1 MSQRVPRL
9 LTGLLIVCS
18 LVCLIASTLT
28 SDALAQASA
37 SSPSSSSN
45 QKTNNANSEE
55 AAVFERILN
64 RVRFENDGTQVSET
78 EAVIR
83 IQSQAGVEE
92 FGQLVFGYSS
102 ATEKLD
108 VEYVRVRKP
117 DGQIVVTPEST
128 AQDFAPDVL
137 KEAPMYSDYRQRHI
151 SVTALRPGDT
161 LEYRTV
167 TRSITPLATGNFWY
181 EATFPKGVVV
191 IEDRLVINV
200 PKAREL
206 KLKSP
211 TRTPEIRDDGDR
223 RVYTWVVT
231 DIRPERNKDKDRD
244 EADEDTGPDV
254 QLTTFT
260 DWKQVAQWYAKL
272 QGERMTVDASVQKKA
287 DELTKGADT
296 PTDKARRLYDFV
308 ARNVRYVSI
317 SLGIGRYQP
326 HSAADVL
333 QNGYGDCKDKHT
345 LFSAMLRAEGIQS
358 YPVLI
363 GSARKLDAD
372 VPSPAQF
379 DHVITAARLGTGLT
393 WLDTTPEVTPFG
405 LILYQLRNKQAV
417 LASEDSEGGLQR
429 TPADS
434 PIKTFMHFTLDGKFT
449 EFGALDATL
458 EVTAQG
464 DRDWPL
470 RATFRRYPQAQWKD
484 FLKALSASWGLPGDV
499 DDVQLDSIE
508 DTSKPFHLKYYL
520 HQDRYFIIPSAS
532 VDFRPLPPLG
542 MPPIRAS
549 QKSTEPLNIGPA
561 GETDYRVRL
570 QFPSNYTVRTPTAAK
585 MSRDYG
591 DYSSSYSVSKGILEG
606 DRKLVV
612 KVNELAAARRADY
625 ESFRTAA
632 QGVEDQLL
640 SCTITTPSG
649 RGAEAASKMEGT
661 PAELQRAGVKALQSK
676 DYRTAIDLLKRALD
690 ADGPQ
695 TSLKDGWYDLGL
707 AYAGANQHPSAIASF
722 RKQLEFDPN
731 HKHANGDL
739 AMELQQTGKN
749 DEAIAAYRKQL
760 EASPYDK
767 TTLKNFGLLLA
778 QMGRD
783 ADARTELEA
792 AAAIPPDDAET
803 KMALAQ
809 VYGRLGEKTLA
820 QGLMK
825 GLTGDA
831 GADSGQDIFASALRG
846 DIDPTQTENDAQ
858 QVLYDI
864 GGQFDSGEFDRLG
877 PSAFSSMRLV
887 ALSWA
892 RIGWAKFERGENL
905 AAMQFLQSAWLL
917 SQSGTVA
924 NRLGQVLEKQGQ
936 PEKARNMYALAVAA
950 GGSDVLDSRARLAK
964 LDPAAAEKE
973 IAQAPLELVQARTVK
988 LAAITSKPVAARFNL
1003 VFDSSPRPE
1012 RAEFVDG
1019 DESLRA
1025 AGEQLREKDFPV
1037 RFPDVSSVKIVR
1049 RAQLDCTAGCAIEL
1063 LPIETEQSGQ
1073 PPITLVTQDPVLT
1086 PSGGH
1091 FPNCRGDETD
1101 SSNCINAPQ
1110 PTYSPEPEYPAN
1122 ERKAGHEGTVVLN
1135 LIVGT
1140 DGVARNITVFRSLS
1154 PAFDAAAV
1162 EAVKNWKF
1170 SPATKNGKPVPVK
1183 AAVQVAFRLYH
1194 RE

>member
-1 MSQRVPRL
+1 M
-9 LTGLLIVCS
+9 
-18 LVCLIASTLT
+18 
-28 SDALAQASA
+28 AQD
-37 SSPSSSSN
+37 SPSSSPSPKQN
-45 QKTNNANSEE
+45 APTANSEE
-55 AAVFERILN
+55 AAVFDRILN
-64 RVRFENDGTQVSET
+64 RVRFENDGTEVSET

-83 IQSQAGVEE
+83 IQSQAGVEA

-102 ATEKLD
+102 ATEKLE

-117 DGQIVVTPEST
+117 DGQLVVTPEAT

-151 SVTALRPGDT
+151 SVAALRPGDT

-181 EATFPKGVVV
+181 EATFPKGVAVN
-191 IEDRLVINV
+191 EDRLEINV
-200 PKAREL
+200 PKSREV
-206 KLKSP
+206 KVKSP
-211 TRTPEIRDDGDR
+211 THEPEIDETADR
-223 RVYTWVVT
+223 RIYTWVVK
-231 DIRPERNKDKDRD
+231 DIRPERDKDKDKN

-260 DWKQVAQWYAKL
+260 DWRQVAQWYAKL

-287 DELTKGADT
+287 DELTKGAET
-296 PTDKARRLYDFV
+296 PTEKARRLYDFV

-345 LFSAMLRAEGIQS
+345 LFSALLRAEGIQS

-363 GSARKLDAD
+363 GSARTLDAD
-372 VPSPAQF
+372 IPSPAQF
-379 DHVITAARLGTGLT
+379 DHVITAARLGTGTTLT

-434 PIKTFMHFTLDGKFT
+434 PIKSFMHFTLDGEFS

-458 EVTAQG
+458 EITAQG
-464 DRDWPL
+464 DRDWMF
-470 RATFRRYPQAQWKD
+470 RANFRRYSQAQWKD
-484 FLKALSASWGLPGDV
+484 FVKALSASWGLPGDV
-499 DDVQLDSIE
+499 VDVQLDSIE
-508 DTSKPFHLKYYL
+508 DTSKPFHLKYHL
-520 HQDRYFIIPSAS
+520 HQDRYFIVPSAS
-532 VDFRPLPPLG
+532 VDFRPIPPLG
-542 MPPIRAS
+542 LPVIRAS

-570 QFPSNYTVRTPTAAK
+570 QFPSNYTVHTPTAVK

-591 DYSSSYSVSKGILEG
+591 DYSSSYSLSKGILEG
-606 DRKLVV
+606 ERKLNV
-612 KVNELAAARRADY
+612 KTNELPAARRADY
-625 ESFRTAA
+625 ESFRNAA
-632 QGVEDQLL
+632 QSVEDTLL
-640 SCTITTPSG
+640 SCSIQTPSG

-661 PAELQRAGVKALQSK
+661 PAELQKAGVKALQSK

-690 ADGPQ
+690 AGGPQ

-722 RKQLEFDPN
+722 RKQLEFDPD

-749 DEAIAAYRKQL
+749 EEAIAAYRKQL

-792 AAAIPPDDAET
+792 AAAIPPDDPET
-803 KMALAQ
+803 KMTLAQ

-820 QGLMK
+820 QALMK
-825 GLTGDA
+825 GLTGDS
-831 GADSGQDIFASALRG
+831 GADSGQDIFASALKN

-905 AAMQFLQSAWLL
+905 TAMQFLTSAWLL

-924 NRLGQVLEKQGQ
+924 NRLGQALDKQGQ
-936 PEKARNMYALAVAA
+936 PEKARHMYALAVAA

-1025 AGEQLREKDFPV
+1025 AG
-1037 RFPDVSSVKIVR
+1037 
-1049 RAQLDCTAGCAIEL
+1049 
-1063 LPIETEQSGQ
+1063 GQ
-1073 PPITLVTQDPVLT
+1073 
-1086 PSGGH
+1086 
-1091 FPNCRGDETD
+1091 
-1101 SSNCINAPQ
+1101 
-1110 PTYSPEPEYPAN
+1110 
-1122 ERKAGHEGTVVLN
+1122 
-1135 LIVGT
+1135 
-1140 DGVARNITVFRSLS
+1140 
-1154 PAFDAAAV
+1154 
-1162 EAVKNWKF
+1162 
-1170 SPATKNGKPVPVK
+1170 
-1183 AAVQVAFRLYH
+1183 
-1194 RE
+1194 